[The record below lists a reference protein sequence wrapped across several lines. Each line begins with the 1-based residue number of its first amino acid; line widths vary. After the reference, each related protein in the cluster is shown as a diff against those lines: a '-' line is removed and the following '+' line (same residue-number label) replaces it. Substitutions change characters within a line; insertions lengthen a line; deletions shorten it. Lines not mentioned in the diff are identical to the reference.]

1 MNKQKLSKFF
11 LLTIGGIIIGVI
23 LYRYLVLLPKF
34 EQQGRYT
41 IGKLNKVGF
50 TKSSGYDAFFT
61 YSVNHKAFKGRSGIE
76 YKDFTREDIGKRF
89 LILYVENEESLS
101 NILLQYPVP
110 DSIKSAPPNGWEELP
125 NWTKKR

>member
-11 LLTIGGIIIGVI
+11 LLTIGAIIIGII

-41 IGKLNKVGF
+41 IGKLNKLGF
-50 TKSSGYDAFFT
+50 TKSSGYYTFFT
-61 YSVNHKAFKGRSGIE
+61 YSVNDKDFKERSGIE
-76 YKDFTREDIGKRF
+76 YNDFIKEDIGKRF
-89 LILYVENEESLS
+89 LILYIENEESLS

-110 DSIKSAPPNGWEELP
+110 DSIKSTPPNGWKELP
-125 NWTKKR
+125 NWAKKR

>member
-11 LLTIGGIIIGVI
+11 LLTIGAIIIGII

-41 IGKLNKVGF
+41 IGKLNKLGF
-50 TKSSGYDAFFT
+50 TKSSGYYAFFT
-61 YSVNHKAFKGRSGIE
+61 YSVNDKDFKERSGIE
-76 YKDFTREDIGKRF
+76 YNDFIKEDIGKRF
-89 LILYVENEESLS
+89 LILYIENEESLS

-110 DSIKSAPPNGWEELP
+110 DSIKSAPPNGWKELP
-125 NWTKKR
+125 NWAKKR